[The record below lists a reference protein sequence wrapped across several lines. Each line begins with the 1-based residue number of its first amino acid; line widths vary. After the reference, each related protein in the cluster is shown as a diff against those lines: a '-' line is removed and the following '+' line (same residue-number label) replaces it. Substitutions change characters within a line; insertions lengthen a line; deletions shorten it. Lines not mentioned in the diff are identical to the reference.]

1 MEFEGCI
8 LFLKVTPPTLF
19 RSPHNHPSSEW
30 PNSTRRLLIHCAM
43 LATQPTAL
51 CRSKRKL
58 GDVTAPGGPRLSA
71 ETEILLPHNASPSS
85 ESSPP
90 HPYPP
95 PHTHTSSSESSPQHT
110 HNRILQTPSSKSCPH
125 KSFPTQKH
133 PLHLKPLP
141 YTSTPLSKSFATQI
155 RPWKGKGKRTSLLT
169 PEWHNGTSDKIMCN
183 RCIY

>member
-30 PNSTRRLLIHCAM
+30 PNSTRHLLIHCAM
-43 LATQPTAL
+43 LATQPTVL
-51 CRSKRKL
+51 CSSKRKL
-58 GDVTAPGGPRLSA
+58 GDVTAPGGARLSS
-71 ETEILLPHNASPSS
+71 ETEILPPHNASP
-85 ESSPP
+85 
-90 HPYPP
+90 
-95 PHTHTSSSESSPQHT
+95 SSESSPQHT

-169 PEWHNGTSDKIMCN
+169 PEWQWDKWQDNVQSVYILTNWLNITDTCM
-183 RCIY
+183 YT